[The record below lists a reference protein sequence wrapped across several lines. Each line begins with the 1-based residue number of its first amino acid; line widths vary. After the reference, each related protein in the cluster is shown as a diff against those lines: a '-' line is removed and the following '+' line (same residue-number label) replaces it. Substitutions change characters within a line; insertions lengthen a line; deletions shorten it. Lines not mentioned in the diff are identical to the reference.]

1 MTIPAEAI
9 PAEAIPAEAIPAE
22 AIPADVQVLAV
33 IVVRDGQLPAG
44 AAEAVAEAGGAA
56 LVAGSGTG
64 EAADGLDAASRVWL
78 LEVSSVAPAALAG
91 TLAQALAGVDMVVLP
106 ASPDGR
112 DLAPRLAVILGRPLL
127 AGAVRCAPGEVEV
140 TRLDDRLSVR
150 VGVDGPVL
158 VTLRPGLRGQL
169 EPAKST
175 QVSALSLAAPQTGRD
190 AESVEVLQPEPGVV
204 DLAEARRIVGGGAGL
219 VPAGADGAAVMRLL
233 ADVGAALGA
242 SAGATRVVTDAGW
255 MSYERQIGT
264 TGVSVDPELYIAFG
278 ISGAA
283 QHVGGLGAPD
293 HVVSVNT
300 DPSCPMTAMADLG
313 IVADAPAVLAELAK
327 RLGVTGPSAGLGET
341 AQRGEGASHAG

>member
-1 MTIPAEAI
+1 MTL
-9 PAEAIPAEAIPAE
+9 
-22 AIPADVQVLAV
+22 PADVKVLAV
-33 IVVRDGQLPAG
+33 VVVRDGQLPVG
-44 AAEAVAEAGGAA
+44 ARETVAEAGGAV
-56 LVAGSGTG
+56 LIAGSGTG
-64 EAADGLDAASRVWL
+64 KAADGLDVASRVWL
-78 LEVSSVAPAALAG
+78 VEVPSAGPAALAG
-91 TLAQALAGVDMVVLP
+91 TLAQVLAGVDMVVLP

-127 AGAVRCAPGEVEV
+127 AGAVRCAPDEVEV

-158 VTLRPGLRGQL
+158 VTLRPGRRGTL
-169 EPAKST
+169 GPAEST
-175 QVSALSLAAPQTGRD
+175 QVSALSLDAPEPCWD

-204 DLAEARRIVGGGAGL
+204 DLAEARRIVGAGAGL
-219 VPAGADGAAVMRLL
+219 VPPGADGAAVMRLL

-255 MSYERQIGT
+255 MSYDRQIGT

-283 QHVGGLGAPD
+283 QHVGGLGAPE

-300 DPSCPMTAMADLG
+300 DPSCPMTAMSDLG
-313 IVADAPAVLAELAK
+313 IVADAPAVLAELAT
-327 RLGVTGPSAGLGET
+327 RLSVTGPSARPDGAPRSEEA
-341 AQRGEGASHAG
+341 AQRGEGVSHAG

>member
-1 MTIPAEAI
+1 MTIPADVEAM
-9 PAEAIPAEAIPAE
+9 
-22 AIPADVQVLAV
+22 AV
-33 IVVRDGQLPAG
+33 VVVRDGQLPAG
-44 AAEAVAEAGGAA
+44 AAETVAEAGGAA
-56 LVAGSGTG
+56 LVVGSGTG
-64 EAADGLDAASRVWL
+64 KAADGLDAASRVWL
-78 LEVSSVAPAALAG
+78 LEALSAGPAALAG
-91 TLAQALAGVDMVVLP
+91 TLAPALAAVDMILLP

-127 AGAVRCAPGEVEV
+127 AGAVRCAPGEVEL

-158 VTLRPGLRGQL
+158 VTLLPGRRGTPVAV
-169 EPAKST
+169 ER
-175 QVSALSLAAPQTGRD
+175 APQVNVLSVAAARDAGRD
-190 AESVEVLQPEPGVV
+190 AESVEVLQPEPTVV

-219 VPAGADGAAVMRLL
+219 VPGGADGAAVMRLL

-255 MSYERQIGT
+255 MNYDRQIGT
-264 TGVSVDPELYIAFG
+264 TGVSVNPELYIAFG

-283 QHVGGLGAPD
+283 QHVGGLGAPE

-313 IVADAPAVLAELAK
+313 IVADAPAVLRELAK
-327 RLGVTGPSAGLGET
+327 RLGVTDPS
-341 AQRGEGASHAG
+341 GASHAG

>member
-1 MTIPAEAI
+1 MT
-9 PAEAIPAEAIPAE
+9 
-22 AIPADVQVLAV
+22 IPADVQVLAV

-44 AAEAVAEAGGAA
+44 ADEAVAEAGGAA

-64 EAADGLDAASRVWL
+64 KAADGLDAASRVWL

-91 TLAQALAGVDMVVLP
+91 TLAPALAGVDMVLLP

-169 EPAKST
+169 EPATST
-175 QVSALSLAAPQTGRD
+175 QVSALSLAAPQTCRD

-219 VPAGADGAAVMRLL
+219 VPAGADGTAVMRLL

-283 QHVGGLGAPD
+283 QHVGGLGAPE
-293 HVVSVNT
+293 HLVSVNT

-313 IVADAPAVLAELAK
+313 IVADAPAVLAELAN
-327 RLGVTGPSAGLGET
+327 RLGVTGPSAEPDGAAQPE
-341 AQRGEGASHAG
+341 AQRGEGVSHAG

>member
-1 MTIPAEAI
+1 MTLA
-9 PAEAIPAEAIPAE
+9 
-22 AIPADVQVLAV
+22 ADVKILAV
-33 IVVRDGQLPAG
+33 VVVRDGQLPAG
-44 AAEAVAEAGGAA
+44 AAETVAEAGGAA
-56 LVAGSGTG
+56 LIAGSGTG
-64 EAADGLDAASRVWL
+64 KAADGLDAASRVWL
-78 LEVSSVAPAALAG
+78 LEMSTVAPAALAS
-91 TLAQALAGVDMVVLP
+91 TLAPALAGVDMILLP

-150 VGVDGPVL
+150 IGVDGPVL
-158 VTLRPGLRGQL
+158 VTLRPGLASKH
-169 EPAKST
+169 EPAQPA
-175 QVSALSLAAPQTGRD
+175 QVSMLSLAPPPPCRD

-204 DLAEARRIVGGGAGL
+204 DLAEARRIAGGGAGL

-255 MSYERQIGT
+255 MSYDRQIGT
-264 TGVSVDPELYIAFG
+264 TGVSVNPELYIAFG

-283 QHVGGLGAPD
+283 QHVGGLGAPE

-313 IVADAPAVLAELAK
+313 IVADAPAVLSELAK
-327 RLGVTGPSAGLGET
+327 QLGVTRPSAGPQ
-341 AQRGEGASHAG
+341 AQREGASHGG